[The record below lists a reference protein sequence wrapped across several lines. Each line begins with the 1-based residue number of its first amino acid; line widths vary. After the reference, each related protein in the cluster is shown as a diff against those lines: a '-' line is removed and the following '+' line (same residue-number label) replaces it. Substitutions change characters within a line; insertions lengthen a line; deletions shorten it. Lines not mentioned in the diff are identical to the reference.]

1 MAMPIY
7 EYRCAKCGRVS
18 SFLVRNTAAHS
29 KPACPHCGGR
39 RMSRAISRVT
49 VVGGKKG
56 VKADRRREADAAPS
70 GVPAGGAADAP
81 PGGGPGDDGPMPDMA
96 GMESLLGGVDENDPR
111 SIGRA
116 MRKLAET
123 AGEPMD
129 GEMEE
134 VVRRLESG
142 EDPEKIEEKMGD
154 VLGGAEGG
162 GGGDELY
169 DG

>member
-1 MAMPIY
+1 MPIY
-7 EYRCAKCGRVS
+7 EYRCAKCGKVS
-18 SFLVRNTAAHS
+18 GFLVRNIGAHS
-29 KPACPHCGGR
+29 TPPCPHCGGR

-56 VKADRRREADAAPS
+56 ARGGRARGADAEAAS
-70 GVPAGGAADAP
+70 PADGGMEGGP
-81 PGGGPGDDGPMPDMA
+81 PGAPGADGPMPDLA
-96 GMESLLGGVDENDPR
+96 GMESALGGVDENDPR
-111 SIGRA
+111 SMGRA
-116 MRKLAET
+116 MRKLAQS

-142 EDPEKIEEKMGD
+142 EDPETIEQKMGD
-154 VLGGAEGG
+154 IPDGAGG
-162 GGGDELY
+162 GGGDDLY